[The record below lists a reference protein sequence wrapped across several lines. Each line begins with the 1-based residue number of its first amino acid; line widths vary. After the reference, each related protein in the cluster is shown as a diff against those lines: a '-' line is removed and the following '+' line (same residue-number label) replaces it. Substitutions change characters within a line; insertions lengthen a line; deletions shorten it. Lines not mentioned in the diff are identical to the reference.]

1 MKKKIVLVLF
11 VLSLLLLVGCQQRGK
26 ATDMLARQQYVQQD
40 YTQRAYASQNNV
52 GLQAQRP
59 SVIRERPQDLTQPVY
74 STDSQIRTDALVERD
89 YLAVKPTYQRE
100 ITRTTADVLLI
111 TETPPT
117 TKPSETDYDEKGKII
132 GEWWENKTKDG
143 KCKKIIYHGYEPNK
157 ENCTVEVILVDNN
170 CDGEWD
176 EMLVI
181 KYGNN
186 KKDWDEKREGT
197 KTRKIYRKVKFEGG
211 YKFKKVLKETKEWL
225 NDNTLK
231 KTKETKNKKTETIY
245 KDTVKEER
253 KKVKETITSKNPDG
267 TTDYENI
274 FKYCPDGRTIKRT
287 IRREYKNGKVSYEE
301 IFENNCTSKKR
312 VKETTTYYKNGNKT
326 NETVTEYEYG
336 SDGKLSKTVTVEKD
350 KRGKKVKETV
360 TESDGSQTIFEYCPD
375 GKTIKR
381 TIRREYKNGKVSYEE
396 IFENNCTSKKRVKE
410 TTTYYKNGQKTMKSE
425 VIYDKDEHKI
435 KELIFNYCGDNKI
448 DKKTVITF
456 NKDGSEDWVILKYD
470 CKGNIIKFKEVS
482 YDKQGNKT
490 EGQWKSM
497 NK

>member
-1 MKKKIVLVLF
+1 MKKRIILILF

-40 YTQRAYASQNNV
+40 YAQRAYAPQNYV

-225 NDNTLK
+225 DNNTLK
-231 KTKETKNKKTETIY
+231 KTKETKETRVRVEEWLGKRKETEETINKKTETIY
-245 KDTVKEER
+245 NDT
-253 KKVKETITSKNPDG
+253 
-267 TTDYENI
+267 
-274 FKYCPDGRTIKRT
+274 
-287 IRREYKNGKVSYEE
+287 
-301 IFENNCTSKKR
+301 
-312 VKETTTYYKNGNKT
+312 
-326 NETVTEYEYG
+326 
-336 SDGKLSKTVTVEKD
+336 LSGE
-350 KRGKKVKETV
+350 KKVKETV
-360 TESDGSQTIFEYCPD
+360 TEYKDDGKTVEKVSETSYKYGSDGKLKSSTTVEKDKDGNKVKETVTEYEGDGKTVKKKIVTEYTGSEGNEKKTKVIVTEYCPD
-375 GKTIKR
+375 GYTIKKITTFIFTKQDSGR
-381 TIRREYKNGKVSYEE
+381 SYVYPQSVEKVVEVHDCKNKGKLVDKKEYKR
-396 IFENNCTSKKRVKE
+396 TSI
-410 TTTYYKNGQKTMKSE
+410 G
-425 VIYDKDEHKI
+425 
-435 KELIFNYCGDNKI
+435 
-448 DKKTVITF
+448 
-456 NKDGSEDWVILKYD
+456 WVIK
-470 CKGNIIKFKEVS
+470 
-482 YDKQGNKT
+482 
-490 EGQWKSM
+490 
-497 NK
+497 